1 MPKGSD
7 LIFDHPY
14 NAEYFA
20 ASAEPCSPMRR
31 IQIND
36 SGCPSCV
43 LHRDGSRRAPRRED
57 DSATATREPI
67 APANHPSSCNDHDAA
82 AWFAGPV
89 AAARSRPCPPERFV
103 RRACGLDGGYS
114 AVWLNRAHLRR
125 RRSQPGMSC
134 RAARPRLQAP
144 PDGRCPGRGLVT
156 ARQGDREHPHPHR
169 RSLLLQACTGPV
181 CPRGRDKA
189 GRPALPS
196 RPRLGHITGARSRQ
210 HRLR

>member
-1 MPKGSD
+1 VRPPDAGAGSV
-7 LIFDHPY
+7 IWQASP
-14 NAEYFA
+14 FA
-20 ASAEPCSPMRR
+20 TGRRQVTVTECNQQLVARRVCSTVMEAAGRPAAR
-31 IQIND
+31 
-36 SGCPSCV
+36 
-43 LHRDGSRRAPRRED
+43 D